1 MCFSHKHNDVSTI
14 FLHDSV
20 IDLSTLLTN
29 MAAISFRS
37 LIFPFEVAQ
46 TTEETRIHE
55 QLPALYKK
63 EQSIILDLT
72 REAKS
77 DNVQLNTDGFRSGP
91 FGGSAFK

>member
-1 MCFSHKHNDVSTI
+1 MIVQLILRYF
-14 FLHDSV
+14 
-20 IDLSTLLTN
+20 TN

-37 LIFPFEVAQ
+37 LISPFEVAQ

-91 FGGSAFK
+91 FGGSAFKGAPRLL

>member
-14 FLHDSV
+14 FLHNSV
-20 IDLSTLLTN
+20 IEFAILTN